1 MPMQAVLLDF
11 DGTLADS
18 FTAITASTNHVRSLH
33 DLPPLSE
40 TEVRKLV
47 GYGLENLLEQVVPNA
62 STDITV
68 EEYRAHHSGVMLT
81 QTKLLPGVRETL
93 TAWHEHGIPL
103 AVCSN
108 KKADFTRQLI
118 DVLGLSAMITAVLG
132 PDDVNNIAKPKPNM
146 LLEALRRLKGSA
158 EQSIFIGDMSID
170 VNAARAVPM
179 PVWLVL
185 QGSANRDDAH
195 AAKPDR
201 VFEKFAEMRELVLG

>member
-18 FTAITASTNHVRSLH
+18 FTAITASTNHVRALH
-33 DLPPLSE
+33 DLPPMSE
-40 TEVRKLV
+40 NEVRKLV
-47 GYGLENLLEQVVPNA
+47 GYGLENLLEQVVPNV

-81 QTKLLPGVRETL
+81 QTKLLPGVLETL

-118 DVLGLSAMITAVLG
+118 DVLGLSKMMTAVLG
-132 PDDVNNIAKPKPNM
+132 PDDVNNIAKPKPDM

-158 EQSIFIGDMSID
+158 EHSLFIGDMSID

-185 QGSANRDDAH
+185 QGSANADDAN

-201 VFEKFAEMRELVLG
+201 VFDRFDEMRELVLG